1 MDVPVV
7 WIDGMIEA
15 GELQYHEGPDGKILV
30 DAEDIQVLKGA
41 GDPPTVPSL
50 SHVRA
55 MLRRVMGC
63 ISSETSG
70 THLNQEACH
79 ASATHRLPHPGVLPG
94 SGFGVSLGHDAQ
106 RCPTTF

>member
-1 MDVPVV
+1 VPVV

-55 MLRRVMGC
+55 MLRRVMG
-63 ISSETSG
+63 S
-70 THLNQEACH
+70 
-79 ASATHRLPHPGVLPG
+79 
-94 SGFGVSLGHDAQ
+94 HDKVEQ
-106 RCPTTF
+106 GQ

>member
-1 MDVPVV
+1 MKAITRQQVADRMDVPVV

-55 MLRRVMGC
+55 MLRRVMGPY
-63 ISSETSG
+63 
-70 THLNQEACH
+70 N
-79 ASATHRLPHPGVLPG
+79 RL
-94 SGFGVSLGHDAQ
+94 
-106 RCPTTF
+106 T